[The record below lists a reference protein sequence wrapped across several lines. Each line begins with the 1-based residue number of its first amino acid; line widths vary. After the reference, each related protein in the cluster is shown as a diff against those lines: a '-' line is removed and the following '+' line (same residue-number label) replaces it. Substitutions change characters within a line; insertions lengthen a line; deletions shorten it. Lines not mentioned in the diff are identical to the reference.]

1 MEKRLLSNF
10 FTVYCLIFLQFGV
23 FCHAEIV
30 GSDVESG
37 MVPSQWI
44 YSCLCHSIVFIMGAI
59 NVFQE

>member
-37 MVPSQWI
+37 NIP
-44 YSCLCHSIVFIMGAI
+44 
-59 NVFQE
+59 E